1 MLSTT
6 KEPVRRDQDMSSTFP
21 LRFVIALSALSGILF
36 FVLVSPIISLVANST
51 PGGLWLSLRD
61 SEVLSALY
69 LTIYTSGLTS
79 LVAVLLGVPLGYLL
93 GKYEF
98 RGRSLLDS
106 IIEVPLVIPH
116 TVAGIAL
123 LTIYGAYQPIGS
135 IFNGYGI
142 RLTNDVIGIVIT
154 LVFVSSTYTVKQV
167 EDAVRA
173 MDPKYELVSRSL
185 GASATFTFFRVTIP
199 NIWRSIVSGAILTW
213 ARASSE
219 VGALFVM
226 SYYPAVASIFIW
238 NLYAGYGL
246 HESVS
251 NGVVLSPGAV
261 NVAAL
266 MIFIN
271 LAIFVLF
278 KLVQRAKGGK

>member
-1 MLSTT
+1 MLSAV
-6 KEPVRRDQDMSSTFP
+6 KESVRRDQGMSSTFP
-21 LRFVIALSALSGILF
+21 LRFVIALSVLSGILF
-36 FVLVSPIISLVANST
+36 FVLVSPIISLVATST
-51 PGGLWLSLRD
+51 PGGLLLSLRD

-98 RGRSLLDS
+98 RGRSFLDS

-246 HESVS
+246 HESVL

-261 NVAAL
+261 NVAVL
-266 MIFIN
+266 MIAIN

-278 KLVQRAKGGK
+278 KMMQRTRGGK

>member
-1 MLSTT
+1 LPLSPGF
-6 KEPVRRDQDMSSTFP
+6 PVR
-21 LRFVIALSALSGILF
+21 FVFVLSLLSGILF
-36 FVLVSPIISLVANST
+36 FLLFSPV
-51 PGGLWLSLRD
+51 LSLIAT
-61 SEVLSALY
+61 SSLSGLLLALSNAEAVSAIA
-69 LTIYTSGLTS
+69 LTVYTSGLTA

-98 RGRSLLDS
+98 PGRSLIDS
-106 IIEVPLVIPH
+106 VIEIPLMIPH

-123 LTIYGAYQPIGS
+123 ITIFGSAELVGAF
-135 IFNGYGI
+135 FNVYGI
-142 RLTNDVIGIVIT
+142 KMTNNVLGIVLT
-154 LVFVSSTYTVKQV
+154 LVFVSATYTVKQV
-167 EDAVRA
+167 EEAIRS
-173 MDPKYELVSRSL
+173 MDPKLELVSRSL
-185 GASATFTFFRVTIP
+185 GASSIFTFVKVTLP
-199 NIWRSIVSGAILTW
+199 NIWRSVVSGAILTW

-219 VGALFVM
+219 VGAIFIM
-226 SYYPAVASIFIW
+226 AYYPPVASILIW

-246 HESVS
+246 HESIS

-278 KLVQRAKGGK
+278 KLIQRKREKRNE